1 MSGDCLSFKSI
12 PHVSELFR
20 DYLYNFPRVQRFYQT
35 SPRDRE
41 EIVTAARALTQDSR
55 LRAKVADVLE
65 RQNRGF
71 GASTLTLANIERLRN
86 GAVASVSGQQVGLFG
101 GPLYS
106 VLKAVSAIRFAR
118 DLAAAGV
125 DCVPVFWLATE
136 DHDLEEVNHVTL
148 LNQEGLPERVGTV
161 SAGTKGAPVSQVKF
175 GEEITP
181 IVDRA
186 CNLMSGGDAADALR
200 QSYRPG
206 ESFGTAFGKLYARLF
221 ANYGLILLDASDPE
235 LHEIAKPIY
244 RLAIER
250 AESLNGALLQRGREL
265 REAGYHEQVKVTR
278 ETTLLFEERNGT
290 RTPIHRANGEFSV
303 GSARSNA
310 TDLLERIDASP
321 AKFSPNVLLRPVVQD
336 YLLPTAAYFGGPAEI
351 AYFAQLAVVRQ
362 DLLGRQTAVLPRLS
376 VTLMDAR
383 AQRLI
388 AKYGL
393 TLPDF
398 FAGPDVVH
406 EKLARQQ
413 LPDDVSSEFDRAGSE
428 LEQIAGRLTAKLQM
442 LDPTLVR
449 SAERSRRKIFYQFD
463 RLRRRAGNAEL
474 RKHTEID
481 GHAAW
486 LSTNLF
492 PENHLQEREIAGV
505 SFVARYGA
513 ALFDRLVDA
522 AGACC
527 DHQLLYL

>member
-1 MSGDCLSFKSI
+1 MSGDCLSFQTI

-41 EIVTAARALTQDSR
+41 GILAAARAVTQEPR
-55 LRAKVADVLE
+55 LRAQVADVLE

-71 GASTLTLANIERLRN
+71 GASRATLASIDRLRK

-106 VLKAVSAIRFAR
+106 VLKAASAIRLAR
-118 DLAAAGV
+118 DLAASGV

-136 DHDLEEVNHVTL
+136 DHDLEEVNHITL
-148 LNQEGLPERVGTV
+148 LNLEGLPERVQTL
-161 SAGTKGAPVSQVKF
+161 SAGAKGAPVSQMKF
-175 GEEITP
+175 GEEIIP
-181 IVDRA
+181 VVDRA
-186 CNLMSGGDAADALR
+186 CDLMGNGEAADALR
-200 QSYRPG
+200 QSYGPG

-221 ANYGLILLDASDPE
+221 AGHGLVLLDASDPE
-235 LHEIAKPIY
+235 LHEIAKPVY
-244 RLAIER
+244 RQAIER
-250 AESLNGALLQRGREL
+250 AESLNQALLQRGSEL

-278 ETTLLFEERNGT
+278 ETTLLFEEHNGT
-290 RTPIHRANGEFSV
+290 RTPVHRANGGFTL
-303 GSARSNA
+303 GSTRSGA
-310 TDLLERIDASP
+310 TELLGRVDAEP

-362 DLLGRQTAVLPRLS
+362 ELLGRQTIVLPRLS
-376 VTLMDAR
+376 VTLLDAR
-383 AQRLI
+383 AQRLT

-398 FAGPDVVH
+398 FAGADAVH

-413 LPDDVSSEFDRAGSE
+413 LPDNVSREFDRAAEE
-428 LEQIAGRLTAKLQM
+428 LEKTAGRLSETLQKL
-442 LDPTLVR
+442 DSTLVR

-463 RLRRRAGNAEL
+463 RLRRCAGNAEL
-474 RKHTEID
+474 RKHQEID
-481 GHAAW
+481 RHAGW
-486 LSTNLF
+486 LSANLY
-492 PENHLQEREIAGV
+492 PEKHLQEREIAGI
-505 SFVARYGA
+505 SFLARYGD
-513 ALFDRLVDA
+513 ALLDRLVEA

-527 DHQLLYL
+527 NHQLLYL